1 MPEQAL
7 ARSLLHLFDLMT
19 EDEQSAFECPP
30 WTSSVWRE
38 CFGLVLL
45 KTLDVTED
53 DLAALK
59 SLSGSRL
66 KVVSDGHTIIM
77 AERFMCKFWQLWCGA
92 AAQRKPI
99 DYAIGLVTPD
109 TPAALKKDD
118 SGYREYR
125 ELVLA
130 AFDRAGG
137 INAIVD
143 EVMNAFRA
151 TPAEKWKDQRNTN
164 RGKPPRKRVPEH
176 AVVIPTASQ
185 AIDTWVHAA
194 LAHRLFGDTAVDVG
208 GAVVREWQKTINCF
222 LFRRYENLLRR
233 LETRRSKSAA
243 AMVKLDEC
251 LKAASERQTPETFR
265 AATQALV
272 AWRKVAI
279 ETLETDDPPFLERDK
294 QLAELW
300 ADAGFE
306 FKDKVKR
313 KSRTTKV
320 KNTSSIP
327 TEAEMEAAFLYYVE
341 DYCNGIEAIDELPA
355 PGMQQFPGYE
365 DLLDDGEDIGVQE
378 FKDWPVE
385 RVWQSLGLA
394 GTRQFPFAE
403 PGTSYAP
410 ELKLADKAAVFP
422 LSHQVIGAHVMV
434 AAAFTEKIGQRS
446 LPSLLCDDVGLG
458 KTIQIIGLLSIVKHY
473 YEQQHLDEIK
483 KLAAPEFITVKG
495 TPYFAGRQAIPN
507 LPSLVISPCTLSGQW
522 MEQIAKFTQ
531 QGSFA
536 VVRYAV
542 DQGPLE
548 TFSSNP
554 KGGYRIAA
562 GPGGERASSIII
574 VADLSAITKE
584 AKRCLEPPAASLK
597 GNAAKLWEARGEVSE
612 FREGLSPVGSLLSM
626 HFRVAA
632 VDEVH
637 QVRNCNVTQRG
648 VQVITENSD
657 VVVGASATPLVTSV
671 PDLGSLA
678 RNVRYEPMLGDRGVE
693 YHKQMAKSKRER
705 EKEWATK
712 STSII
717 LHTAYDE
724 AQQAAK
730 KAGIAPNPR
739 DLQFNE
745 LFHQAERR
753 YDSPSESN
761 ALKTA
766 YVSQPAIRT
775 FRSLLRPIAIRRT
788 ALSKGCDGNPI
799 LALPPLRKIVAWTR
813 MTKPEAAQMAE
824 VNEMHLRWKQV
835 LAKQLAE
842 KGESSPDFL
851 RWRNFL
857 LDQKHCSMHADIL
870 RVRELERE
878 RGLKE
883 GDLLHSIIC
892 DWDASNIDEKASSRM
907 LTVDGI
913 VNHYHNREAILDD
926 PLPSEEPRKFLL
938 YVSLSY
944 HRNLFGKMFEL
955 KKRGF
960 VYYDGSMTPAK
971 RQKAVDKFNTD
982 GNCRIMIISNV
993 GSAGLNLTVASV
1005 VILASPVWSGQETL
1019 QIFGRCYRY
1028 GQRRDVAVYTIVSR
1042 DGIDLA
1048 LLGYAGGKTLTSE
1061 QFMMSQNEF
1070 QQIYQG
1076 ITAPA
1081 ESENEEEQDEGS
1093 GIVSTKGTKVTN
1105 RKRKQPLIIG
1115 SGEDSVHRADT
1126 TGAMEPVTSRPE
1138 KRSKLAASSST
1149 GKVKKPSQANV
1160 VMPAPAQPLGVAA
1173 NLTTTSGTQNVMT
1186 PAGFQQPEG
1195 ATVPATQK
1203 PAMTPPPSSTTSNK
1217 PAGVV
1222 VNAPGTVAGKS
1233 SLLTHGVDVPERAP
1247 DQTRPKTTK
1256 QTRPRPRARPAAVL
1270 VLGSGESVN
1279 PGASIAV
1286 GACDLPVKSAVGMDA
1301 SLQSSEVDSFKS
1313 HPEVLPQANRSQ
1325 VKFRPPKGFQSS
1337 KKIGSQEQQS
1347 AGAKE
1352 QEQGPPGNQVPTSM
1366 VKDSKPPLANKPKN
1380 NSAHSTA
1387 QRQGPSIPTVE
1398 PPNPLPPPEEIT
1410 GPGLGTPAESNQTTV
1425 GSSVKHHLISTRP
1438 PFRKQ
1443 TALSGNKSS
1452 HLSHGKAGESASV
1465 MVQND
1470 FSLPSVVSQPPV
1482 TAGTPRPK
1490 PKGQPTVPVQSG
1502 SKSGAG
1508 RKAQSKFDSL
1518 SSIYRAKRKQLT
1530 ATGGGV
1536 GNESLSG
1543 DEGGEDALRHVELDY
1558 YIPPEGPNQSTP
1570 NRVLSIWDKITSE
1583 FKWFPQMHKLFSAR
1597 PNQVPIAV
1605 TTGVG
1610 PTGPQTVLH
1619 QSPPRAPSLEWD
1631 DCESDPDPE
1640 AVAYENPPQAGSS
1653 NTRTDAHKPASG
1665 FDFALQ
1671 GVESFRGSASPPITG
1686 KGKAVNPK
1694 EYGKSQAKEEKVVKA
1709 PTAQPKRKNRE
1720 FDGFVEMQ
1728 RGFLERSA
1736 KRDSQAERRDSQTAH
1751 EHEIELLLKTK
1762 LLTDMTNE
1770 DFFERELEIR
1780 QRYGK
1785 VATAP
1790 RPRIPPNVP
1799 HLPVAP
1805 QIQTPPPPVP
1815 IPSVP
1820 EFKEDII
1827 IITSSPITS
1836 PDARAYPVNANIK
1849 HEADDIE
1856 ILPNLDPDN
1865 FSLPPPKLPNVLLG
1879 TFPSFK

>member
-1 MPEQAL
+1 
-7 ARSLLHLFDLMT
+7 
-19 EDEQSAFECPP
+19 
-30 WTSSVWRE
+30 
-38 CFGLVLL
+38 
-45 KTLDVTED
+45 
-53 DLAALK
+53 
-59 SLSGSRL
+59 
-66 KVVSDGHTIIM
+66 M

-851 RWRNFL
+851 RWRWTGNP
-857 LDQKHCSMHADIL
+857 KIL
-870 RVRELERE
+870 QFNE
-878 RGLKE
+878 
-883 GDLLHSIIC
+883 
-892 DWDASNIDEKASSRM
+892 DAS
-907 LTVDGI
+907 
-913 VNHYHNREAILDD
+913 HNREAILDD

-1256 QTRPRPRARPAAVL
+1256 QTRPRPRARPAA
-1270 VLGSGESVN
+1270 
-1279 PGASIAV
+1279 
-1286 GACDLPVKSAVGMDA
+1286 
-1301 SLQSSEVDSFKS
+1301 
-1313 HPEVLPQANRSQ
+1313 
-1325 VKFRPPKGFQSS
+1325 
-1337 KKIGSQEQQS
+1337 
-1347 AGAKE
+1347 
-1352 QEQGPPGNQVPTSM
+1352 GPPGNQVPTSM

-1709 PTAQPKRKNRE
+1709 PTAQPK
-1720 FDGFVEMQ
+1720 
-1728 RGFLERSA
+1728 
-1736 KRDSQAERRDSQTAH
+1736 
-1751 EHEIELLLKTK
+1751 
-1762 LLTDMTNE
+1762 
-1770 DFFERELEIR
+1770 
-1780 QRYGK
+1780 
-1785 VATAP
+1785 
-1790 RPRIPPNVP
+1790 
-1799 HLPVAP
+1799 
-1805 QIQTPPPPVP
+1805 
-1815 IPSVP
+1815 
-1820 EFKEDII
+1820 
-1827 IITSSPITS
+1827 
-1836 PDARAYPVNANIK
+1836 
-1849 HEADDIE
+1849 
-1856 ILPNLDPDN
+1856 
-1865 FSLPPPKLPNVLLG
+1865 
-1879 TFPSFK
+1879 